1 MCGYCSGSGWGGAIG
16 DEDDKG
22 WGDGVD
28 AGGGKEAFYTDF
40 EGELA
45 GVDGWVYFSA
55 WESDDVFGD
64 ELGPRRFVVFG
75 GDGFEV
81 GQVE

>member
-1 MCGYCSGSGWGGAIG
+1 MC

-22 WGDGVD
+22 WGDGVIE
-28 AGGGKEAFYTDF
+28 GGGEVVVGGDF

-45 GVDGWVYFSA
+45 GVDGWIYFSA
-55 WESDDVFGD
+55 WESDDVPGD
-64 ELGPRRFVVFG
+64 ELGPGRFVLFG
-75 GDGFEV
+75 GDGSEV